1 MGAECRKAEQGNKSD
16 LSWLP
21 GGVEE
26 QETERDT
33 HRETE
38 AERKIETETNR
49 DRERGRERERQRDLG
64 RETRKREQEG
74 PSDFSLNLILK
85 RWVAGFHVGCE
96 HQPLLGDLFRFLVS
110 PPA

>member
-1 MGAECRKAEQGNKSD
+1 MVA
-16 LSWLP
+16 W
-21 GGVEE
+21 GVEE

-38 AERKIETETNR
+38 AERGSDR
-49 DRERGRERERQRDLG
+49 DRDQQRQRERGRERERQRDSIG

-85 RWVAGFHVGCE
+85 RWVAEPSRG
-96 HQPLLGDLFRFLVS
+96 L
-110 PPA
+110 

>member
-26 QETERDT
+26 QETDRDT
-33 HRETE
+33 HRDRGREE
-38 AERKIETETNR
+38 DR
-49 DRERGRERERQRDLG
+49 DRDQQRQRERERERQRDLG